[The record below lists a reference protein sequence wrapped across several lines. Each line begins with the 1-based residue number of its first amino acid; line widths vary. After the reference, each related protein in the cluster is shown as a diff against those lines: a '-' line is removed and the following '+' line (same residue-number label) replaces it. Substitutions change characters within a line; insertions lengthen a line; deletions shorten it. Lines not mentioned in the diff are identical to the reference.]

1 MTDNKDA
8 ANESKGGDRHNAGQA
23 GTRTLQASGAL
34 SRYLVLDLTRVRSG
48 PTCVRQLADWGAD
61 VIKIEAPADASEM
74 GGPRA
79 GPDFQNLHRNKRS
92 LTLNLKSDD
101 GMRIFRQL
109 ADKADVIVENFR
121 PDVKNRLGIDYD
133 TLAKTNEGLV
143 YASISGFGQDGP
155 LSKRPGFDQIAQGMG
170 GLMSITGAP
179 GEGPM
184 RVGIPIAD
192 LCAGLFA
199 AQGVLIALLERAQSG
214 KGQWIQTSL
223 LQAQLFMLD
232 FQAAR
237 YLMDGDV
244 AKQAGNNHPT
254 SIPTGVFETSD
265 GYMNIAVV
273 GEQIWQRFAKA
284 FDRPDWLNNED
295 YNTGAG
301 RSQNRGALNDEIN
314 AITRTDSTENWV
326 AKLNEAG
333 VPCGEINDIGQA
345 FESPQ
350 VKHLGIA
357 MPVNSNERGQ
367 TELVGQPIMMSRTPS
382 AITAPPPLAG
392 GHCDDILASLGYSAE
407 DVARFRDEKTI

>member
-1 MTDNKDA
+1 
-8 ANESKGGDRHNAGQA
+8 
-23 GTRTLQASGAL
+23 
-34 SRYLVLDLTRVRSG
+34 
-48 PTCVRQLADWGAD
+48 
-61 VIKIEAPADASEM
+61 
-74 GGPRA
+74 
-79 GPDFQNLHRNKRS
+79 
-92 LTLNLKSDD
+92 
-101 GMRIFRQL
+101 
-109 ADKADVIVENFR
+109 
-121 PDVKNRLGIDYD
+121 
-133 TLAKTNEGLV
+133 
-143 YASISGFGQDGP
+143 
-155 LSKRPGFDQIAQGMG
+155 
-170 GLMSITGAP
+170 MSITGAP

-254 SIPTGVFETSD
+254 SIPTGVFETSN

-345 FESPQ
+345 FDSPQ
-350 VKHLGIA
+350 VKHLGMA

-382 AITAPPPLAG
+382 GITAPPPLAG